1 MVRVIFLIILGILLV
16 MPASGFAQEAVQTEE
31 ADCSILKELKDPL
44 RAPPE
49 IKIGIFFVDVQ
60 SINDKKQTFTCNAI
74 FHFSWK
80 DPRLSEQS
88 LGRSLERC
96 NITLDE
102 IWHPDIVTMN
112 LVKGDVYGENTTID
126 EQGNVVFTE
135 RLRNAEFFFDLAF
148 EDFPFDT
155 QVLHI
160 IYGTADEVTLAFD
173 SESTGIRKKLSV
185 DGWDI
190 DLKEAVL
197 TSEQIESYESIARLD
212 FQLSAKRHP
221 GYYLWKVI
229 FPLCLI
235 VLMAW
240 SVFWIDPTQIGPQ
253 LGLSTAT
260 VFTLIAFRFTLGF
273 FMPHVSYFS
282 RIDTFVLLCTFL
294 VFIALGLAITT
305 SRIASKNKKDLAVKI
320 ERTSRIVY
328 LIIFAFIIVYSF
340 LI

>member
-1 MVRVIFLIILGILLV
+1 MIRLICLLILSVLLA
-16 MPASGFAQEAVQTEE
+16 MPASGFAQEADQVE
-31 ADCSILKELKDPL
+31 AVDCSIPKELKAPIKKH
-44 RAPPE
+44 PPE

-60 SINDKKQTFTCNAI
+60 TINDKKQTFTCNVI
-74 FHFSWK
+74 FQFSWK

-112 LVKGDVYGENTTID
+112 LVKGDAYGENTTID
-126 EQGNVVFTE
+126 EQGNVVFTR

-173 SESTGIRKKLSV
+173 SESTGIRKKLSI

-197 TSEQIESYESIARLD
+197 TSEQIDPYESIARLD
-212 FQLSAKRHP
+212 FQLLAKRHP

-240 SVFWIDPTQIGPQ
+240 SVFWIDPTQLGPQ

-260 VFTLIAFRFTLGF
+260 VFTLIAFRFSLGF

-282 RIDTFVLLCTFL
+282 RLDFFVLLCTFL

-305 SRIASKNKKDLAVKI
+305 SKIAAKNKELAVKI
-320 ERTSRIVY
+320 ERTSRVVY
-328 LIIFAFIIVYSF
+328 LVIFVFIIIYSF